1 MSSVQMT
8 DPSYKPT
15 SSVSSVGPKRDQ
27 LIFRGYTIEDLTAH
41 SSFEATIYLL
51 LHSELPTKAQLA
63 EFHKQIVINRTI
75 PLEVKKVLE
84 IINKDANPTDVARTI
99 VSLMGMLDKEKEDR
113 SNQFDCCLR
122 VASMLGPALLYW
134 YHFSHS
140 GVRIE
145 EQTGPEDTIPANFL
159 KLLTLKSV
167 IDPDV
172 LRAFEVG
179 LMCEAEYT
187 GSSTLVARV
196 AASTL
201 TDYHSSLAS
210 AFATLKGHLHGGALE
225 AAMRFLKDI
234 KTVEQAEQV
243 ISDRLASKQPVMGFG
258 HFIYKTGDPRNK
270 ILKHWSTILSEKAP
284 ENKQMHDIACH
295 IESKMDRERK
305 LYPNVD
311 FFTSVIYYQCG
322 IPVSLYTPIFCFAR
336 ISGFSAHIFD
346 QRSNNRLLFQGFE
359 YTGPQIK
366 RITA

>member
-15 SSVSSVGPKRDQ
+15 SSVSSVGAKRDQ

-51 LHSELPTKAQLA
+51 LHSELPTKAQLD
-63 EFHKQIVINRTI
+63 EFHKQIVIKRTI

-84 IINKDANPTDVARTI
+84 IITKDANPTDVARTI

-113 SNQFDCCLR
+113 SNQYDCCLR

-159 KLLTLKSV
+159 KLLTLRSEV
-167 IDPDV
+167 DPDV

-179 LMCEAEYT
+179 LICSAENA
-187 GSSTLVARV
+187 GASTFVARV
-196 AASTL
+196 TTSTL
-201 TDYHSSLAS
+201 ADYHSSITAAIS
-210 AFATLKGHLHGGALE
+210 CLKGHLHGGATE
-225 AAMRFLKDI
+225 ASMRFLSGLQSI
-234 KTVEQAEQV
+234 EQA
-243 ISDRLASKQPVMGFG
+243 DREVHQKLAKKEPIMGFG
-258 HFIYKTGDPRNK
+258 HRVYKKGDPRNK
-270 ILKHWSTILSEKAP
+270 ILKFWSKKLSEKVFG
-284 ENKQMHDIACH
+284 NKKLHDIACRV
-295 IESKMDRERK
+295 EEKMKETK
-305 LYPNVD
+305 NLQPNLD

-322 IPVSLYTPIFCFAR
+322 IPVSLYTPIFAMAR
-336 ISGFSAHIFD
+336 IAGWSAHVFE
-346 QRSNNRLLFQGFE
+346 QRSKNKLIGQSYVYKGKLNKQVS
-359 YTGPQIK
+359 
-366 RITA
+366 A

>member
-63 EFHKQIVINRTI
+63 EFHKQIVIKRTI